1 MAKVLG
7 LGGVFF
13 KTADPAALIAWY
25 NEHLNTNMN
34 EWGAQFPIQQLPSGA
49 YGVFSPF
56 KESTDYFAPSTQ
68 NFMINLVVDDV
79 EGCLER
85 VRAAGATVMPDIDKS
100 AFGIF
105 GWFIDPAGNKIELW
119 QPSQV

>member
-13 KTADPAALIAWY
+13 KAPDPQALIAWY
-25 NEHLNTNMN
+25 NQHLGTEMN
-34 EWGAQFPIQQLPSGA
+34 EWGAQFPIQQLPAGA

-68 NFMINLVVDDV
+68 NYMINLVVDDV
-79 EGCLER
+79 EGCLAK
-85 VRAAGATVMPDIDKS
+85 VRAAGVEVMPNIEKS
-100 AFGIF
+100 EYGSF

-119 QPSQV
+119 QPPVS